1 VSIIRDFDLIRKIL
15 LEVQASPAGV
25 RPFSVEFPDK
35 YDQAVVNE
43 HVELLIEA
51 GLIKGKLIKGRSG
64 VVGMA
69 IHALTWEGHDFI
81 QAAEKD
87 AIWKKSLEIVKD
99 KGGAITFDLLKE
111 LLKSVAKS
119 ALGLP

>member
-1 VSIIRDFDLIRKIL
+1 MIRDFDLIRKIL
-15 LEVQASPAGV
+15 LEVQSSPAGAH
-25 RPFSVEFPDK
+25 PFSIEFPGE
-35 YDQAVVNE
+35 YGQEVVNE

-51 GLIKGKLIKGRSG
+51 GLIKGKVIKALSG

-69 IHALTWEGHDFI
+69 IRGLTWEGHDFI
-81 QAAEKD
+81 QAAEKE
-87 AIWKKSLEIVKD
+87 AVWKKTFEIIKD

>member
-1 VSIIRDFDLIRKIL
+1 MIRDFELIRKIL
-15 LEVQASPAGV
+15 LEVQSSPASAQ
-25 RPFSVEFPDK
+25 PFSVEFPSE

-51 GLIKGKLIKGRSG
+51 GLIKGKLIKALSG
-64 VVGMA
+64 VAGMA
-69 IHALTWEGHDFI
+69 LHGLTWEGHDFI

-87 AIWKKSLEIVKD
+87 AIWKRSLEIVKE

>member
-1 VSIIRDFDLIRKIL
+1 MGVAAAFSSFVL
-15 LEVQASPAGV
+15 LAQDSGMHCGGNHQA
-25 RPFSVEFPDK
+25 E
-35 YDQAVVNE
+35 VNE

-51 GLIKGKLIKGRSG
+51 GLIKGKLIKAMSG
-64 VVGMA
+64 VIGMA
-69 IHALTWEGHDFI
+69 IHGLSWEGHDFI

-87 AIWKKSLEIVKD
+87 AIWKRSLEIVKD

>member
-1 VSIIRDFDLIRKIL
+1 MIRDFDLIRKIL
-15 LEVQASPAGV
+15 LEVQASPAGA
-25 RPFSVEFPDK
+25 RPFSIEFPGE
-35 YDQAVVNE
+35 YDQHVVNE

-51 GLIKGKLIKGRSG
+51 GLIKGKLVKALSG
-64 VVGMA
+64 IVGMA
-69 IHALTWEGHDFI
+69 IQGLTWEGHDFI

-87 AIWKKSLEIVKD
+87 AIWKKTFEIVKD
-99 KGGAITFDLLKE
+99 KGGAITFDILKE